1 MFVYT
6 RQLAEDLKLSL
17 GDASSTEIEIPSKPE
32 IPLTPTLEGDNT
44 DAACFI
50 YEEQEDSV
58 RITGLSEEGKN
69 RGVLTI
75 PTTYNGKAITAFDV
89 TVFSENIRITQV
101 TIQSNVQI
109 LYNGSFNGCNR
120 LQKIVLKHT
129 SPNTIG
135 VGVNLLQG
143 AENCYI
149 YVPNTVLDIFATH
162 YNWGAYRNV
171 LRGY

>member
-1 MFVYT
+1 MLLGGDVAPQHQI
-6 RQLAEDLKLSL
+6 QLIVLSSAP
-17 GDASSTEIEIPSKPE
+17 GDGCDGIVG
-32 IPLTPTLEGDNT
+32 LTVREGDNT